1 VTGEIRAEPDA
12 LVQLASQSLM
22 AADRFADVMA
32 GARGTA
38 GPPGSAY
45 GNARVATVVHAAAQA
60 ALADAETAVGRLNAV
75 YEGDADRL
83 YRVAFAYRQADIEA
97 AERTRRAGRGPG

>member
-12 LVQLASQSLM
+12 LVQLASQTLG
-22 AADRFADVMA
+22 AADLFADA
-32 GARGTA
+32 LAEAQGTA

-45 GNARVATVVHAAAQA
+45 GNAQVAAGVHAAAQA

-75 YEGDADRL
+75 YEGDVDRL

-97 AERTRRAGRGPG
+97 AERTRRAGRGPI